1 MAHLLTRSVEL
12 SEKYSQ
18 RTGVEHQNENA
29 TPGAVNASTLKK
41 KPSFSDLVRKSFKK
55 DEKEVDSSEPRK
67 RRPSF
72 SELMKKSFSRGEKSV
87 PADARSEAASETS
100 QENNHAELPPE
111 PSQDINSVESLA
123 LSGEGNLSGEPGEE
137 PSAAETENDCEEMA
151 ESTGHEEEQEYVYTL
166 TPIKE
171 ETPSADVTPLPV
183 DNTPIPT
190 NVEVLIE
197 DMVADSAVK
206 VGAIETSDEDIL
218 EIAPDSSVPTEP
230 EVEPVKETTSA
241 ATEDTLQSPIKE
253 SSAVEE
259 IPEEAYPSYTAKE
272 VAEELQSP
280 TKESS
285 AVEVVPE
292 EDYPAN
298 VATEDVEPNVAKE
311 DVEQLQS
318 PIKETSAVEVVPEE
332 DYPANVATEEC
343 STANAASSQ
352 ASSFESSSRRDM
364 LGATLMLLLIISA
377 VIFNPPNVPK
387 AQISVSNTKALQIFV
402 ESPSKYTVLEPARI
416 TTPFAGTPTI
426 PIEVVPPLFGSTAKE
441 TVYPI
446 VSAKTS
452 LNPFRLLRRIVNS
465 LFSKLGKVFG
475 FKQNA

>member
-123 LSGEGNLSGEPGEE
+123 FSGEENLSGEPGEE
-137 PSAAETENDCEEMA
+137 PGEEPGKAETENDCEEMA

-253 SSAVEE
+253 SSAVE
-259 IPEEAYPSYTAKE
+259 
-272 VAEELQSP
+272 
-280 TKESS
+280 
-285 AVEVVPE
+285 VVPE
-292 EDYPAN
+292 EDYLAN

-426 PIEVVPPLFGSTAKE
+426 PIEVAPPLFGSTAKE